1 MDQLSAMRAYRS
13 IVESGSFTKAAERL
27 GTTHTS
33 VSRLL
38 GQLETH
44 LGVRLLN
51 RNSRHLTA
59 TEAGA
64 QYYRDCID
72 ILDRLEAAQHRL
84 STDPELPSGVL
95 RLSLPHAIGA
105 LELAQWLPGFM
116 QRHPQI
122 DLDLSCDDRMVD
134 LVKGGFDMAIRISGP
149 LADSSLVAR
158 ELAVSERVLVAA
170 PQYIAQHGLPRTV
183 DDIQNLQLLA
193 YAADGPA
200 LQLASNSGKEAELKF
215 GSRLRLDSILAL
227 HAAVVAGQG
236 IAAFTFLTVHDD
248 LAAGRLLRVLPQ
260 YHAGQRHYFAL
271 YPHARQ
277 LTPKVRAFTEYM
289 RAHYAMIRQG
299 LAGKSA

>member
-13 IVESGSFTKAAERL
+13 IIESGSFTQAAERL

-33 VSRLL
+33 VSRQL
-38 GQLETH
+38 GQLETQ

-64 QYYRDCID
+64 QYYRDCVD
-72 ILDRLEAAQHRL
+72 ILDRIDAARQRL
-84 STDPELPSGVL
+84 NVDPELPSGVL

-105 LELAQWLPGFM
+105 LELGQWLPGFM
-116 QRHPQI
+116 QRHPKI

-158 ELAVSERVLVAA
+158 ELAVSERVLVAT
-170 PQYIAQHGLPRTV
+170 PQYVAHRGLPRSI
-183 DDIQNLQLLA
+183 DDLQQHSLLA

-200 LQLASNSGKEAELKF
+200 LQLTSNSGEEAEVKF
-215 GSRLRLDSILAL
+215 GTRLRLDSILAL
-227 HAAVVAGQG
+227 HAAVMAGQG
-236 IAAFTFLTVHDD
+236 IAAFTFLTVRDD

-260 YHAGQRHYFAL
+260 HHAGQRRYFAL

-289 RAHYAMIRQG
+289 RAHYAMVRQG
-299 LAGKSA
+299 LVGKSA

>member
-13 IVESGSFTKAAERL
+13 IIESGSFTKAAERL

-33 VSRLL
+33 VSRQL
-38 GQLETH
+38 GQLETQ

-51 RNSRHLTA
+51 RNSRNLTA

-64 QYYRDCID
+64 QYYRDCVD
-72 ILDRLEAAQHRL
+72 ILDRIDAARQRL
-84 STDPELPSGVL
+84 NTDPELPSGVL

-116 QRHPQI
+116 QRHPKI

-149 LADSSLVAR
+149 LADSSLGAR

-170 PQYIAQHGLPRTV
+170 PQYVAHRGLLRTIA
-183 DDIQNLQLLA
+183 DLQSHTLLA

-200 LQLASNSGKEAELKF
+200 LQLTSNSGEEAELKF
-215 GSRLRLDSILAL
+215 GTRLRLDSILAL
-227 HAAVVAGQG
+227 HAGVIAGQG
-236 IAAFTFLTVHDD
+236 IAAFTFLTVRDD

-260 YHAGQRHYFAL
+260 HHAGQRHYFAL

-289 RAHYAMIRQG
+289 RAHYAMARQNRIE
-299 LAGKSA
+299 

>member
-27 GTTHTS
+27 DTSHTS
-33 VSRLL
+33 LSRQLA
-38 GQLETH
+38 QLEAH

-51 RNSRHLTA
+51 RNSRGLTT

-64 QYYRDCID
+64 HYYRDCID
-72 ILDRLEAAQHRL
+72 ILERLDAAQQRL
-84 STDPELPSGVL
+84 SGDAAQPSGVL

-116 QRHPQI
+116 QRHPRI

-134 LVKGGFDMAIRISGP
+134 LIKGGFDMAIRVSGP

-170 PQYIAQHGLPRTV
+170 PQYIAQHGLPRAV
-183 DDIQNLQLLA
+183 ADLREHQLLT
-193 YAADGPA
+193 YAGDGAA
-200 LQLASNSGKEAELKF
+200 LQLSSPHGDD
-215 GSRLRLDSILAL
+215 GSVSTGERLRLDSIVAL
-227 HAAVVAGQG
+227 HAAVMAGQG
-236 IAAFTFLTVHDD
+236 IAALTYLTVHGD

-260 YHAGQRHYFAL
+260 HDAGRRHYFAL
-271 YPHARQ
+271 YPHARA
-277 LTPKVRAFTEYM
+277 LPAKVRAFTEFM
-289 RAHYAMIRQG
+289 RAHYAAVRQG
-299 LAGKSA
+299 AG

>member
-1 MDQLSAMRAYRS
+1 MDQLSAMRAYRN

-51 RNSRHLTA
+51 RNSRSLTT

-64 QYYRDCID
+64 QFYRDCID
-72 ILDRLEAAQHRL
+72 ILDRLEAAQQRL
-84 STDPELPSGVL
+84 SADPELPSGVL

-116 QRHPQI
+116 QRYPQI

-134 LVKGGFDMAIRISGP
+134 LVKGGFDMALRISGP

-170 PQYIAQHGLPRTV
+170 PQYIAHHGLPRMIE
-183 DDIQNLQLLA
+183 DLPSHRLLA
-193 YAADGPA
+193 YAADGAA
-200 LQLASNSGKEAELKF
+200 LHLSSNSGDDTEVKF
-215 GSRLRLDSILAL
+215 GNRLRLDSILAL
-227 HAAVVAGQG
+227 HAAVMAGQG
-236 IAAFTFLTVHDD
+236 IAAFTLLTVRDD
-248 LAAGRLLRVLPQ
+248 LAAGRLLRVLPLH
-260 YHAGQRHYFAL
+260 HAGRRHYFAI

-277 LTPKVRAFTEYM
+277 LAPKVRAFTEYM
-289 RAHYAMIRQG
+289 RAHYAMAQQNKIE
-299 LAGKSA
+299 